1 MERKR
6 DSLVVFGWDD
16 SLLQMVA
23 FDKLNSDLDGPRE
36 YVNVAGAVN
45 GHWTACNGWEI
56 VYQHQQR
63 LQ

>member
-1 MERKR
+1 MVTLMEHENLNG
-6 DSLVVFGWDD
+6 DLV
-16 SLLQMVA
+16 
-23 FDKLNSDLDGPRE
+23 GPRE